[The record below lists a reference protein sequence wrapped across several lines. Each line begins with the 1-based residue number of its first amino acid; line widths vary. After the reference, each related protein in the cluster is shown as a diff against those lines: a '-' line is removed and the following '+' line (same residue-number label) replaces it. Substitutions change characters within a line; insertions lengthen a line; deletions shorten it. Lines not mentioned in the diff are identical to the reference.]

1 MAKYIFSYLQSC
13 EFFLR
18 YFAKLTFTPKFAK
31 QTARKMSVKT
41 QITDLLATLPEGVT
55 LVAVSKFHP
64 VEALREAYD
73 AGQRI
78 FGESRP
84 QEMCTKQQLMP
95 EDVEWHMIGHL
106 QTNKVKYIAPFV
118 SLIHSVDSERL
129 ADEIERQ
136 AARFGRTIDVL
147 FEIHLAEEESKSG
160 WDVEEFLVWIENT
173 DFATRLPHVRPRGLM
188 TIGTYTDDA
197 EVNRAEFVRLRK
209 LFESLRPKFGAQ
221 FDTLSMGMTSD
232 YQAAIECGSTMV
244 RIGSMIFG
252 ERG

>member
-1 MAKYIFSYLQSC
+1 
-13 EFFLR
+13 
-18 YFAKLTFTPKFAK
+18 
-31 QTARKMSVKT
+31 MS
-41 QITDLLATLPEGVT
+41 ITTEIRRLHSELPAGVT

-84 QEMCTKQQLMP
+84 QEMCVKYEAMP
-95 EDVEWHMIGHL
+95 KDVEWHMIGHL

-118 SLIHSVDSERL
+118 GLIHSVDSERL
-129 ADEIERQ
+129 VVEIERQ
-136 AARFGRTIDVL
+136 AARFDRTIDIL

-160 WDVEEFLVWIENT
+160 WDAEEFAEWVTNT
-173 DFATRLPHVRPRGLM
+173 DFATRLPHIRPRGLM
-188 TIGTYTDDA
+188 TIGTLTEDV
-197 EVNRAEFVRLRK
+197 ELNRREFVRLRE
-209 LFESLRPKFGAQ
+209 LFEQLRPRFGEQ

-232 YQAAIECGSTMV
+232 YHEAIECGSTMV

-252 ERG
+252 ERV

>member
-1 MAKYIFSYLQSC
+1 
-13 EFFLR
+13 
-18 YFAKLTFTPKFAK
+18 
-31 QTARKMSVKT
+31 MSIKSEIVRLH
-41 QITDLLATLPEGVT
+41 QELPNGVT

-73 AGQRI
+73 AGQRV

-84 QEMCTKQQLMP
+84 QEMCAKREQMP
-95 EDVEWHMIGHL
+95 DDVEWHMIGHL

-118 SLIHSVDSERL
+118 ALIHSIDSERL
-129 ADEIERQ
+129 AEEIERQ

-160 WDVEEFLVWIENT
+160 WDVEEFTAWVEST
-173 DFATRLPHVRPRGLM
+173 DFATRLPHLRPRGLM
-188 TIGTYTDDA
+188 TIGTLTEDI
-197 EVNRAEFVRLRK
+197 ELNKREFVRLRE
-209 LFESLRPKFGAQ
+209 LFDTLRPKFGAE

-232 YQAAIECGSTMV
+232 YHEAIECGSTMV

-252 ERG
+252 ERE

>member
-1 MAKYIFSYLQSC
+1 
-13 EFFLR
+13 
-18 YFAKLTFTPKFAK
+18 
-31 QTARKMSVKT
+31 MSIKSEIVRLH
-41 QITDLLATLPEGVT
+41 QELPNGVT

-73 AGQRI
+73 AGQRV

-84 QEMCTKQQLMP
+84 QEMCAKREQMP
-95 EDVEWHMIGHL
+95 NDVEWHMIGHL

-118 SLIHSVDSERL
+118 ALIHSVDSERL
-129 ADEIERQ
+129 AEEIERQ
-136 AARFGRTIDVL
+136 AVRFGRTIDVL

-160 WDVEEFLVWIENT
+160 WDVEEFTAWIENVN
-173 DFATRLPHVRPRGLM
+173 FATRLPHLRPRGLM
-188 TIGTYTDDA
+188 TIGTLTEDI
-197 EVNRAEFVRLRK
+197 ELNKREFVRLRE
-209 LFESLRPKFGAQ
+209 LFDTLRPKFGAE

-232 YQAAIECGSTMV
+232 YHEAIECGSTMV